1 MDLEVDYLKLLDVS
15 LKAEKEL
22 DKLNAR
28 INELQRIVNELEG
41 CWEGDSYAE
50 FKENA
55 SVFLNNLITRKDE
68 LLFLA
73 RFARYASDIYSNN
86 DSRWAERMKQYRE
99 ENIWQRLL

>member
-1 MDLEVDYLKLLDVS
+1 MDIEVDYLRLLDIS

-22 DKLNAR
+22 DTINSR
-28 INELQRIVNELEG
+28 IIELQRIVKDLES
-41 CWEGDSYAE
+41 CWKGDSYNE

-68 LLFLA
+68 LLYLA

-86 DSRWAERMKQYRE
+86 DSRWAEKMKKYRE
-99 ENIWQRLL
+99 DNIWQRLL